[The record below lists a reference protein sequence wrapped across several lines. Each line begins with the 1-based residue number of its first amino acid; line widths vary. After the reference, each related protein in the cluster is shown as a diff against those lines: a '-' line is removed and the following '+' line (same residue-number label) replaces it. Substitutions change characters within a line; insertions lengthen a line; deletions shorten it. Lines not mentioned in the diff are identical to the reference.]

1 MSAEEVIE
9 ALKSLTI
16 EEKEWMNANQEHP
29 RTRELNLRAS
39 MASTE
44 AARDYDDKI
53 LVRTVKDFKKWFAN
67 ANKEGE

>member
-1 MSAEEVIE
+1 MSAEEVRM

-16 EEKEWMNANQEHP
+16 EEKEWMNTNQEHP
-29 RTRELNLRAS
+29 RTRELHIRAS

-44 AARDYDDKI
+44 AAQNYDDNI